1 MKNIILKGIKLY
13 QQVISPDH
21 SHYGKQRYPYGYCR
35 FKPTCSQYAYD
46 AIDKYGIIKGTYL
59 ATGRVIRC
67 NPWNP
72 GGYDPVK

>member
-35 FKPTCSQYAYD
+35 FKPTCSQYAYE
-46 AIDKYGIIKGTYL
+46 AIDKYGIIK
-59 ATGRVIRC
+59 
-67 NPWNP
+67 
-72 GGYDPVK
+72 

>member
-21 SHYGKQRYPYGYCR
+21 SNYGKQLYPYGYCR